1 MPSPLCFTSATD
13 LAALIRS
20 GKASCRETMEAFL
33 EQIERVNPKV
43 NAIVT
48 LIPRE
53 QALAQADAADRAL
66 RAGQPVG
73 ALHGL
78 PVAVK
83 DIVETKG
90 IRTTRGSRIYKDFVP
105 ERDAL
110 IVQRMKEAGAIVV
123 GKTNTPEFAA
133 GSQTFNEV
141 FGETRNPYDLSR
153 TCGGSSGGAAVA
165 LACGMLPIA
174 DGSDLGGSLR
184 NPASF
189 CNVVGFR
196 PSPGRVPV
204 WPASMAWWG
213 LSVQGPMARS
223 VRDVALLL
231 SAMAGPDARSPLSLP
246 EPGFAFR
253 TPLARGFKGVRVA
266 LCTEL
271 AGQPVHPDVARIVR
285 AQGDVLRSLG
295 CRVDEA
301 QPDLSGAGE
310 VFETLRA
317 WKFAHD
323 HAAELRQY
331 RHLMKD
337 TVIWNTE
344 AGLKLSGADVARAE
358 AQRAEI
364 YQRLRAFMETY
375 EYLVLPAA
383 AVPPF
388 PIEQRYVTEIAGV
401 KLKTYIDWMWPCS
414 FITVTGHPAISVPA
428 AFTADG
434 LPVGLQIVGRAQ
446 EDFAVLQ
453 LAHAFER
460 ETGIGAR
467 RPAVAG

>member
-1 MPSPLCFTSATD
+1 
-13 LAALIRS
+13 
-20 GKASCRETMEAFL
+20 
-33 EQIERVNPKV
+33 
-43 NAIVT
+43 
-48 LIPRE
+48 
-53 QALAQADAADRAL
+53 
-66 RAGQPVG
+66 
-73 ALHGL
+73 
-78 PVAVK
+78 
-83 DIVETKG
+83 
-90 IRTTRGSRIYKDFVP
+90 
-105 ERDAL
+105 
-110 IVQRMKEAGAIVV
+110 
-123 GKTNTPEFAA
+123 
-133 GSQTFNEV
+133 
-141 FGETRNPYDLSR
+141 
-153 TCGGSSGGAAVA
+153 
-165 LACGMLPIA
+165 MLPIA

-204 WPASMAWWG
+204 WPSSMAWWT

-223 VRDVALLL
+223 VQDVALLL
-231 SAMAGPDARSPLSLP
+231 SAQAGPDPRSPLSLP

-253 TPLARGFKGVRVA
+253 TPLRRGFKGVRVA

-271 AGQPVHPDVARIVR
+271 AGRPVDPDVARIVR
-285 AQGDVLRSLG
+285 AQAEALRSLG
-295 CRVDEA
+295 CRVEEA
-301 QPDLSGAGE
+301 RPDLAGAGE

-317 WKFAHD
+317 WKFALD
-323 HAAELRQY
+323 HAAELQQY

-344 AGLKLSGADVARAE
+344 SGLKLTGMDVARAE
-358 AQRAEI
+358 AKRTEI
-364 YQRLRAFMETY
+364 FQRLRTFMQDY

-428 AFTADG
+428 GFTSGG

-453 LAHAFER
+453 LAHAFEQA
-460 ETGIGAR
+460 TNVGAR